1 MGRDVNV
8 TKLPQLVA
16 RSMGRP
22 IKFTG
27 WSSSASKIMC
37 TPTSKR
43 KQPVNTTKSQ
53 GISGPIT
60 KPPVQLSALDQRI
73 LVLYNSKLRRH
84 TMASLLQDDPST
96 PLAST
101 TAAHSAEAHHAALA
115 IQRLIRGHLCRIAI
129 HAFFGPINQHNALLI
144 QRHFRGHRGRQRV
157 DRIRA
162 RRVFVHARKIQ
173 AWVRGVL
180 TRDRLAIALVLDT
193 ISKVQLLQR
202 VVRGHR
208 GRRAAHER
216 RFRKHTTS
224 TLTIQRVYRGYRGR
238 ERVKHMHYKNQANA
252 RAMALSTQRHAVCT
266 RCKGCSWNH
275 ATEPSLLACTFARL
289 LGLYDLR
296 GAMLLV
302 EDGLH
307 RFPSHPMFP
316 LLMSVILQVQCAS
329 VELAMLYLHKAKTLG
344 LADAVE
350 LKQVRLDLSSL
361 AQYCEAKY
369 FFAGLAWQPGNAVMC
384 VVFAIYLQSIG
395 LVKRAESYY
404 KQALNANP
412 LEYPLPAYLAR
423 KALCEHIVLN
433 FKRFLCLFKL
443 SPTLHV
449 RLSHRTFT
457 LPTTT
462 GHGTSMVVTIHVSR
476 LNHFAAFLPDNP
488 AICNGLY
495 IADDELSYL
504 LLPDTNHSHGS
515 SSTLANGSAN
525 GNHDLEPRQPPNAL
539 RGHRKALMGLHHR
552 RRTHGGSSTPKE
564 QALLHEARST
574 VRLSTEQAEE
584 ILNQLVLVPAATAPG
599 SHMIAVQLLPQ
610 LQRLR
615 EHQTSAMLHYEALV
629 NIQRMYRGHV
639 VRYRKVRVQ
648 LCDRIR
654 DDQMYQLQQLLHRRK
669 FLRDERARAATQIQ
683 ALRRGCVTRRRLQ
696 HMSTAATQIQS
707 VLRRQLAKRRVEDIR
722 QGNTLQFPVR
732 MC

>member
-1 MGRDVNV
+1 MTSDFRWWHILVGHAHLNAVVVCPLCRFNHARFETVIRLKMGRDVNV

-22 IKFTG
+22 IKSTG

-115 IQRLIRGHLCRIAI
+115 IQRLVR
-129 HAFFGPINQHNALLI
+129 
-144 QRHFRGHRGRQRV
+144 
-157 DRIRA
+157 
-162 RRVFVHARKIQ
+162 FVIPS
-173 AWVRGVL
+173 V
-180 TRDRLAIALVLDT
+180 
-193 ISKVQLLQR
+193 
-202 VVRGHR
+202 
-208 GRRAAHER
+208 
-216 RFRKHTTS
+216 
-224 TLTIQRVYRGYRGR
+224 
-238 ERVKHMHYKNQANA
+238 
-252 RAMALSTQRHAVCT
+252 VCT

-296 GAMLLV
+296 GAKLLV

-350 LKQVRLDLSSL
+350 LKQ
-361 AQYCEAKY
+361 CEAKY

-462 GHGTSMVVTIHVSR
+462 GHGASVVVTIHVSR
-476 LNHFAAFLPDNP
+476 LNHFAA
-488 AICNGLY
+488 
-495 IADDELSYL
+495 
-504 LLPDTNHSHGS
+504 
-515 SSTLANGSAN
+515 
-525 GNHDLEPRQPPNAL
+525 
-539 RGHRKALMGLHHR
+539 
-552 RRTHGGSSTPKE
+552 STPKE
-564 QALLHEARST
+564 QALLNEARST
-574 VRLSTEQAEE
+574 VRLSTEQAEK
-584 ILNQLVLVPAATAPG
+584 ILNQLVLVPAVTAPG

-615 EHQTSAMLHYEALV
+615 EYQTSAMLHYEALV

-669 FLRDERARAATQIQ
+669 FLRDERARAAIQIQ
-683 ALRRGCVTRRRLQ
+683 ALRRG
-696 HMSTAATQIQS
+696 
-707 VLRRQLAKRRVEDIR
+707 
-722 QGNTLQFPVR
+722 
-732 MC
+732 

>member
-1 MGRDVNV
+1 MTSDFRWWHILVGHAHLNAVVVCPLCRFNHARFETVIRLKMGRDVNV

-22 IKFTG
+22 IKSTG

-53 GISGPIT
+53 
-60 KPPVQLSALDQRI
+60 
-73 LVLYNSKLRRH
+73 
-84 TMASLLQDDPST
+84 
-96 PLAST
+96 
-101 TAAHSAEAHHAALA
+101 
-115 IQRLIRGHLCRIAI
+115 GHLCRIAI

-202 VVRGHR
+202 VV
-208 GRRAAHER
+208 
-216 RFRKHTTS
+216 
-224 TLTIQRVYRGYRGR
+224 
-238 ERVKHMHYKNQANA
+238 
-252 RAMALSTQRHAVCT
+252 CT

-296 GAMLLV
+296 GATLLV

-350 LKQVRLDLSSL
+350 LKQ
-361 AQYCEAKY
+361 CEAKY

-476 LNHFAAFLPDNP
+476 LNHFAA
-488 AICNGLY
+488 
-495 IADDELSYL
+495 
-504 LLPDTNHSHGS
+504 
-515 SSTLANGSAN
+515 
-525 GNHDLEPRQPPNAL
+525 
-539 RGHRKALMGLHHR
+539 
-552 RRTHGGSSTPKE
+552 STPKE
-564 QALLHEARST
+564 QALLNEARST

-615 EHQTSAMLHYEALV
+615 EYQTSAMLHYEALV

-683 ALRRGCVTRRRLQ
+683 ALRRG
-696 HMSTAATQIQS
+696 
-707 VLRRQLAKRRVEDIR
+707 
-722 QGNTLQFPVR
+722 
-732 MC
+732 